1 MLLLPPKNP
10 VNGKTSYFALL
21 CEEAQPHI
29 PNIPLDFTGYD
40 ELVDKYTEVSEHD
53 TDANYTL
60 SKAFNAWF
68 EYYAEIAGI
77 IQNKFLDAETEKLH
91 VQAEKSI
98 LASDKNVS
106 AGDRRANT
114 EPEVIAARKRRNVL
128 KSLYDTLVV
137 RSDFCEK
144 AFYQC
149 KHHCLNAAEQADP
162 QSARESR

>member
-1 MLLLPPKNP
+1 MLILPP
-10 VNGKTSYFALL
+10 KTSYFTIL
-21 CEEAQPHI
+21 CEEAQKYI

-40 ELVDKYTEVSEHD
+40 ELVEKYTEVSEHD
-53 TDANYTL
+53 TDANYNL

-68 EYYAEIAGI
+68 EYYAEIAGV

-114 EPEVIAARKRRNVL
+114 DPEVINARKRRNAL
-128 KSLYDTLVV
+128 KSLFDTLMA

-149 KHHCLNAAEQADP
+149 KHHCLNVTD
-162 QSARESR
+162 QSPSQKRESGGNEYGRY